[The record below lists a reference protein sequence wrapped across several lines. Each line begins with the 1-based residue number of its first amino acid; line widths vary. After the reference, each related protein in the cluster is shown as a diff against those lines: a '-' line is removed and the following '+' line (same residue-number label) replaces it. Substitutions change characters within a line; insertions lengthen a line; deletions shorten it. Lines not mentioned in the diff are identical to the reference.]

1 MSNRTEDKRAKRLR
15 NLSNLLRGVDR
26 SDMELTMGQLSLEF
40 YRQATLAEG
49 YVHGGEI
56 GGAEAHKLIA
66 EAIHDILRTLEVKRR
81 EAVEAKIASSVT
93 YIQRIKEERNRFK
106 FNTKLF

>member
-1 MSNRTEDKRAKRLR
+1 MPNQREDKREKRLR

-49 YVHGGEI
+49 YVHSGEI
-56 GGAEAHKLIA
+56 GGAESHRLVA

-81 EAVEAKIASSVT
+81 EAVEAEIAPSVT
-93 YIQRIKEERNRFK
+93 DIQ
-106 FNTKLF
+106 

>member
-81 EAVEAKIASSVT
+81 EAKIASSVT
-93 YIQRIKEERNRFK
+93 AIQRIKEERK
-106 FNTKLF
+106 